1 LRHSV
6 DKRLLKSGLA
16 LSADVTARR
25 VSSAQLTEL
34 AIARASHVNGDLNAI
49 VATRYDAAR
58 LEAAAVDRANQGS
71 ADLQL
76 RFRGVPCTI
85 KEAIGVQGMPNASG
99 FVPRKDYR
107 VAQDATVVRRLRAHG
122 IVVIGVTN
130 TSELC
135 MWQESYNKLY
145 GATNNPHDTART
157 VGGSSGG
164 EAAVVAAGVSPIG
177 VGSDIGGSIRM
188 PAFFCGVF
196 GHKPTG
202 GAVPNTGQF
211 PIARNEALRY
221 LTTGPITRHAEDL
234 FPMLQI
240 MAGPD
245 GEDAF
250 CRPIRFGAPERLD
263 IAKLTVYVV
272 AGVNMPGMGVT
283 QSLLDAQ
290 ERAAS
295 ALERAGARVVRNH
308 HIDLHDAVDI
318 WATLLADAGG
328 TTFGQ
333 HMVGDHAGERP
344 APPAR
349 RMFAACVA
357 ELLGLGPSQPHTFPA
372 VGLALIE
379 RIQSLPILE
388 YRKAGVRERARVL
401 KEQLEALLGEFDEA
415 EHVLKSPPQGDAI
428 ILFPPHTQPAARHC
442 VPLFFPVQWVMTA
455 IWNSMQLPAT
465 QVPLGHDADGIPVGV
480 QVVGGEG
487 GDHITI
493 GVAMFLEKALGG
505 WRHID

>member
-1 LRHSV
+1 MHFACDFLEKQKHFLRRKDDFEHDLDTGAVVECALWRVPFGRCGTHRSAVFQILTHSAWQANHHDPVRRHPFPLAPKFIPLISASV

-16 LSADVTARR
+16 LSADVAARR
-25 VSSAQLTEL
+25 VTSAQLTDL
-34 AIARASHVNGDLNAI
+34 AIARATAINADINAI

-58 LEAAAVDRANQGS
+58 QEAAAADRNQGS
-71 ADLQL
+71 ADQK
-76 RFRGVPCTI
+76 FRGVPCTI
-85 KEAIGVQGMPNASG
+85 KEAIGVTGMPNASG
-99 FVPRKDYR
+99 FVPRKDFR
-107 VAQDATVVRRLRAHG
+107 VAKDATVVKRLRAHG

-145 GATNNPHDTART
+145 GTTNNPHDTART

-250 CRPIRFGAPERLD
+250 CRPIHFGAPDKLD
-263 IAKLTVYVV
+263 IA
-272 AGVNMPGMGVT
+272 
-283 QSLLDAQ
+283 S
-290 ERAAS
+290 
-295 ALERAGARVVRNH
+295 
-308 HIDLHDAVDI
+308 
-318 WATLLADAGG
+318 
-328 TTFGQ
+328 
-333 HMVGDHAGERP
+333 
-344 APPAR
+344 
-349 RMFAACVA
+349 
-357 ELLGLGPSQPHTFPA
+357 
-372 VGLALIE
+372 
-379 RIQSLPILE
+379 
-388 YRKAGVRERARVL
+388 
-401 KEQLEALLGEFDEA
+401 
-415 EHVLKSPPQGDAI
+415 
-428 ILFPPHTQPAARHC
+428 
-442 VPLFFPVQWVMTA
+442 
-455 IWNSMQLPAT
+455 
-465 QVPLGHDADGIPVGV
+465 
-480 QVVGGEG
+480 
-487 GDHITI
+487 
-493 GVAMFLEKALGG
+493 
-505 WRHID
+505 

>member
-1 LRHSV
+1 M
-6 DKRLLKSGLA
+6 KSGIA
-16 LSADVTARR
+16 LGADVNAGKVTSRA
-25 VSSAQLTEL
+25 LTEL
-34 AIARASHVNGDLNAI
+34 SIGRASAINKDLNAI
-49 VATRYDAAR
+49 VATRFDLAR
-58 LEAAAVDRANQGS
+58 QEAAAIDSNNKQKSSS
-71 ADLQL
+71 AA

-85 KEAIGVQGMPNASG
+85 KEAIGVTGMPNASG
-99 FVPRKDYR
+99 FVPRKDFR
-107 VAQDATVVRRLRAHG
+107 ASVDATVVKRLREHG

-145 GATNNPHDTART
+145 GVTNNPHDTSRT

-221 LTTGPITRHAEDL
+221 LTTGPITRYAEDL
-234 FPMLQI
+234 FPMLEI

-250 CRPIRFGAPERLD
+250 CRPIRFGAPD
-263 IAKLTVYVV
+263 KVDVAKLTVYVV
-272 AGVNMPGMGVT
+272 KGINMPGMGVT

-290 ERAAS
+290 ERAAR
-295 ALERAGARVVRNH
+295 ALEQAGARVVRNYA
-308 HIDLHDAVDI
+308 IDLSDSVDI

-333 HMVGDHAGERP
+333 HMDGDHDGKRP
-344 APPAR
+344 PPPAR
-349 RMFAACVA
+349 AKFAATVA
-357 ELLGLGPSQPHTFPA
+357 DLLGLGGDQPHTFPA
-372 VGLALIE
+372 VGLAVIE
-379 RIQSLPILE
+379 RINDLLE
-388 YRKAGVRERARVL
+388 FRKPAIRERARVL
-401 KEQLEALLGEFDEA
+401 KEKLEELLGEFDDA
-415 EHVLKSPPQGDAI
+415 DHVLKSPPQGEAI
-428 ILFPPHTQPAARHC
+428 ILFPPHTQPAPRHC

-455 IWNSMQLPAT
+455 IWNSMQLPCT
-465 QVPLGHDADGIPVGV
+465 QVPLGHDAEGMPVGV
-480 QVVGGEG
+480 QVIGGEG

-493 GVAMFLEKALGG
+493 GVAMFLERALGG
-505 WRHID
+505 WRHIE